1 MPFLGYS
8 VYRYQNGFTYFC
20 LFKMMSLK
28 PHINTALAYFLI
40 AAALGLVL
48 RFFSVLEIPI
58 TYKFFVHTHSHIA
71 VLGWVYVALTS
82 LIYKVYVQQEEQ
94 DKRYRII
101 FWCTQI
107 TLVGMLFS
115 FPFQGYALF
124 SIIFSTSFLFASY
137 AFFWLFTSHTKPE
150 VKQSHSYKLMKA
162 ALWYMVLSSIGPWAL
177 GGIMSVLG
185 PESIWYRMAIYF
197 YLHFQY
203 NGWMILALV
212 ALFFYVLEQKNVVL
226 EEKSFRRFF
235 WLLNLGIILSFFLSA
250 LFADPPVF
258 LNLIGGLGAVLQLLA
273 FVFLGKEYFSLK
285 AGEKLFLT
293 AMQTFLL
300 QLVVL
305 TIAVKM
311 IVQVLSALPFF
322 VAIVTVYLDFVIGY
336 LHWTF
341 LGVLTLGIFFF
352 FDYFK
357 FIALTKYMVW
367 FYLIGFIAT
376 EALLFHRAIAGW
388 QGLPLIREYPKIL
401 AVASLIIV
409 ISLGVIFISSIFSS
423 KENQKGKVE

>member
-1 MPFLGYS
+1 M
-8 VYRYQNGFTYFC
+8 T
-20 LFKMMSLK
+20 SLK
-28 PHINTALAYFLI
+28 PHIVTAMAYFFI
-40 AAALGLVL
+40 AAVLGLVL

-71 VLGWVYVALTS
+71 LLGWVYVALTT
-82 LIYKVYVQQEEQ
+82 LIYKVYVQQEEH
-94 DKRYRII
+94 DKRYKTI

-107 TLVGMLFS
+107 TLLGMLFS

-137 AFFWLFTSHTKPE
+137 AFVWLFVSRAKPE
-150 VKQSHSYKLMKA
+150 VKQTHSYKLMKA

-226 EEKSFRRFF
+226 VERSFKRFF
-235 WLLNLGIILSFFLSA
+235 WLLNLGIVASFLLST
-250 LFADPPVF
+250 LFAEPPVF
-258 LNLIGGLGAVLQLLA
+258 LNLIGGLGAVVQALAFMLLA
-273 FVFLGKEYFSLK
+273 KEYRSLK
-285 AGEKLFLT
+285 VGEKLRLT
-293 AMQTFLL
+293 GMETFLL
-300 QLVVL
+300 HVFVL
-305 TIAVKM
+305 AIAVKIIAQ
-311 IVQVLSALPFF
+311 IVSALPFF
-322 VAIVTVYLDFVIGY
+322 VDVITIYIDFVIGY

-352 FDYFK
+352 FEYFK
-357 FIALTKYMVW
+357 LISLKRYMVLG
-367 FYLIGFIAT
+367 YLLGFIAT
-376 EALLFHRAIAGW
+376 EAFIFYRALAGW
-388 QGLPLIREYPKIL
+388 QGISLINEYPKFL
-401 AVASLIIV
+401 ALASLLIV
-409 ISLGVIFISSIFSS
+409 ISLGFIFADSTRSSREI
-423 KENQKGKVE
+423 